1 MITHRRIKN
10 MEETV
15 NQETTTQKT
24 EGTSTEQKTF
34 TQEEMNRIVAERV
47 QREKAKYADYESLK
61 EKAAKFDENEE
72 ASKTE
77 LQKATEKAEK
87 LEAELKSIKEADAV
101 RTIRDEVSQKTGV
114 PANLLKGKTKE
125 DCEEEAKAIMNFAK
139 SNGFAPIKDGGE
151 PRTSS
156 KQTTSEQFAKWMEQ
170 SIK

>member
-1 MITHRRIKN
+1 

-15 NQETTTQKT
+15 NQETNTQET
-24 EGTSTEQKTF
+24 EGTQNEQKTF
-34 TQEEMNRIVAERV
+34 TQEEMNKIVSERV
-47 QREKAKYADYESLK
+47 QREKSKYSDYETLK
-61 EKAAKFDENEE
+61 EKAAKFDQNEE

-87 LEAELKSIKEADAV
+87 LEAELKSMKEAETV
-101 RTIRDEVSQKTGV
+101 KSIRDEVSAKTGV

-125 DCEEEAKAIMNFAK
+125 DCEAEAKAILNFAK
-139 SNGFAPIKDGGE
+139 SNGNTPIKDGGE

-156 KQTTSEQFAKWMEQ
+156 KQTTSEQFARWMEQ